1 MGLGK
6 PSSVLL
12 ACAETSHG
20 GRLQSELLMKILTRY
35 ILKEMIGP
43 TALGF
48 LFYTSI
54 ILMQQIFTWAG
65 MIIRRSLTAA
75 TVGKLLAL
83 SLPNIIVLT
92 LPMSLLFGIL
102 IAIGRLSSD
111 SEIIAMRALGISTR
125 TIYRPV
131 FLFSFA
137 FFLLNLYLI
146 NFVVPQGNTRFQA
159 LRSEITTSYVQKEIQ
174 PRVFFDQ
181 YENLTIYVNDVDP
194 RTGEWKG
201 VFVADN
207 RPDEHEDA
215 SSPQKLAEV
224 AAQSQSGPASGVL
237 GQHSAGQRVSVAERG
252 SIVTIRKSRQV
263 WLNLHSAWNHVW
275 DPRRPDRY
283 DLTSNS
289 LQRILLSDKTQMD
302 ALRYTR
308 SFREMNLRELIGQ
321 EHLLRQT
328 TDKENYN
335 IAWVE
340 IHKKFS
346 IPFAC
351 IVFGIVGL
359 PLGITNRRGGKSSGF
374 SLSIAIVLFYWVA
387 INNGEALAGSGKIS
401 PFLGMWAA
409 NIVMLVAGIYL
420 MIRASRDIGATR
432 PEGSFLRRA
441 AIAIGRQF
449 RRREDAHRVE
459 AADDEP
465 SILSRLDVTF
475 PNIIDRYVLREF
487 LKVLL
492 LVLVSVVALFLV
504 IDYTERAADIR
515 VNHIAFHTV
524 FAYYRFLIFQ
534 ILNWTLPISVLVS
547 TLVTFGMLSKNNE
560 VTAMKSTGVSLF
572 RVAVPIVGIA
582 VAISLL
588 SYVLLDFVLPYSNQR
603 VDTLLT
609 QIKKGKAASVASGN
623 QQKLWMLGKGRYL
636 INFLSYDKNLK
647 ELGQVQ
653 VFELHPSEFRLV
665 RRVYAQRA
673 HWNGHAWVFENGWI
687 RSFTDDGG
695 STFSPITTPLALY
708 YRETP
713 EDFATEVRAPEQMT
727 FAQLRR
733 YIETIKR
740 SGYSAEEPSVKLWV
754 KTSWP
759 ALSLIMA
766 LIALPFAFKIGKR
779 GALYGIGIALILG
792 IFYWVVF
799 AVFTKFGEVGN
810 LPPILSA
817 WSANIL
823 FGIAALYMFLHVET

>member
-1 MGLGK
+1 
-6 PSSVLL
+6 
-12 ACAETSHG
+12 
-20 GRLQSELLMKILTRY
+20 MKILTRY

-48 LFYTSI
+48 LFYTWI

-131 FLFSFA
+131 FLFSLA
-137 FFLLNLYLI
+137 FFLLNLYVI
-146 NFVVPQGNTRFQA
+146 NFVVPQGNMRFQA

-181 YENLTIYVNDVDP
+181 YENVTIYVNDIEP

-207 RPDEHEDA
+207 RPDERLDA
-215 SSPQKLAEV
+215 SSPQKLAEE
-224 AAQSQSGPASGVL
+224 AARSQSESVSSVL
-237 GQHSAGQRVSVAERG
+237 GPHGSGQRVSVAERG
-252 SIVTIRKSRQV
+252 SIVTIRKSHQI
-263 WLNLHSAWNHVW
+263 WLNLHNAWNHVW

-283 DLTSNS
+283 DVTSNS
-289 LQRILLSDKTQMD
+289 LQRILLSDKTQQD

-308 SFREMNLRELIGQ
+308 SFREMNLRELMGQ

-328 TDKENYN
+328 TDKESYN

-374 SLSIAIVLFYWVA
+374 SLSIAIILFYYVA

-420 MIRASRDIGATR
+420 LIRANRDIGAQR
-432 PEGSFLRRA
+432 PEGGIIRRTVT
-441 AIAIGRQF
+441 AIGRQF
-449 RRREDAHRVE
+449 RRRGAVQQVE
-459 AADDEP
+459 AADER
-465 SILSRLDVTF
+465 SILSQLDVTF

-492 LVLVSVVALFLV
+492 LVLVSVIALFLV

-534 ILNWTLPISVLVS
+534 ILNWTLPISVLVA

-560 VTAMKSTGVSLF
+560 VTAMKATGVSLF

-582 VAISLL
+582 VFISLL
-588 SYVLLDFVLPYSNQR
+588 SYLLLDFVLPYSNQR

-636 INFLSYDKNLK
+636 INFLSYDRNLK
-647 ELGQVQ
+647 EVGQIQ
-653 VFELHPSEFRLV
+653 VFELHPSEFRLI

-673 HWNGHAWVFENGWI
+673 HWNGHAWLFENGWM

-695 STFSPITTPLALY
+695 STYSPITTPLALY

-713 EDFATEVRAPEQMT
+713 QDFATEVRAPEQMT

-733 YIETIKR
+733 YIDTIKR
-740 SGYSAEEPSVKLWV
+740 AGYSAEEPSVKLWV

-759 ALSLIMA
+759 ALSLVMA

-823 FGIAALYMFLHVET
+823 FAIAAVYMFLHVET